1 MMSLLILPAVNLKRS
16 MVFEMYQTRLNAGV
30 DLFSVGNITHKHLP
44 LFLINTKQSTSLT
57 IIFYFMMN
65 IMLVFN
71 GKYNTNKKKQHLSN
85 FYSVYVSFYI
95 I

>member
-16 MVFEMYQTRLNAGV
+16 MVFEMYQTRLNAEV

-57 IIFYFMMN
+57 IIFYFMIN

-71 GKYNTNKKKQHLSN
+71 GKYNTIKKKATFIQFL
-85 FYSVYVSFYI
+85 FCFMYLFT
-95 I
+95 